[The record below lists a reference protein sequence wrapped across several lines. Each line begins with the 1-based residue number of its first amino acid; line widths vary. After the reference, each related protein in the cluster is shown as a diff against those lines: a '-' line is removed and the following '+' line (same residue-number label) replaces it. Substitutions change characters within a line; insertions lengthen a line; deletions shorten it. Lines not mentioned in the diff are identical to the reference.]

1 MKLKIKE
8 FLNKVDAL
16 GVSHSVF
23 AGRCGVS
30 RQAVA
35 SWIKELRYPKY
46 KNVKAMA
53 DVLHCNIEDIAY
65 PDDDLERVALHG
77 DGFAQA
83 ILGATGKAGQNKHI
97 CVDDEF
103 TALLLKYLADQ
114 LAKQISATS
123 QSEVAR
129 HIGLS
134 ASQINRITHGKADL
148 NLLPI
153 GALYRLCPQIIDRE
167 VLLNSMLPEENDALA
182 ATKIR
187 IKTLIEQ
194 IYDIHTAKT
203 VENMLRGIV
212 PE

>member
-1 MKLKIKE
+1 M
-8 FLNKVDAL
+8 
-16 GVSHSVF
+16 
-23 AGRCGVS
+23 
-30 RQAVA
+30 
-35 SWIKELRYPKY
+35 PK
-46 KNVKAMA
+46 KK
-53 DVLHCNIEDIAY
+53 
-65 PDDDLERVALHG
+65 
-77 DGFAQA
+77 
-83 ILGATGKAGQNKHI
+83 QNKQI
-97 CVDDEF
+97 QVDDEPV
-103 TALLLKYLADQ
+103 ALLLKYLADQ